1 MDSFFPSTVKQWLEL
16 PDHIR
21 NASSISSFKSLLNS
35 YFCRKSIINFSILG
49 YVKKNIKYNTHVHCQ
64 LRNNASMLMA
74 DMYNH
79 GLTATATCVN
89 CVDSVEDAYNYFF
102 KCPRYESCRIT
113 LFQAIKII
121 IISSDHQLLLE

>member
-21 NASSISSFKSLLNS
+21 NVSSISSFKSLLNS
-35 YFCRKSIINFSILG
+35 YFCRKSNQLFNFGIR
-49 YVKKNIKYNTHVHCQ
+49 KKKYNTHVHCQ

-102 KCPRYESCRIT
+102 KCPKYESCRIT

>member
-35 YFCRKSIINFSILG
+35 YFCRKRIINFSILG

-79 GLTATATCVN
+79 AWFNTNRNVC
-89 CVDSVEDAYNYFF
+89 
-102 KCPRYESCRIT
+102 
-113 LFQAIKII
+113 
-121 IISSDHQLLLE
+121 